1 MTEKTQDVIKA
12 RNVGVA
18 FVNHDKDDIKSK
30 VFRLFTGKKKDK
42 ESKETWALED
52 ITFDGHEGEILGII
66 GSNGAGK
73 TTVSKVV
80 AGILEA
86 DRGSI
91 EVDGK
96 VTALFSYG
104 MGFNGELTGREN
116 VYLNGMMFGISR
128 KVINEYIEEIVAF
141 SEIGQFIDQPMK
153 RYSSGMKARLGF
165 SVAAHLQPE
174 ILILD
179 EALNTGDARF
189 GKKASEKLKEL
200 VKNAKMVIMVTHS
213 LRFAQRNC
221 DRLLWLENGKV
232 RDEGNPK
239 EIIQKYR
246 ATLPKAKPRQRQSL
260 QLNKTE
266 TTVLDKPVVKAE
278 NVGLKFNLNR
288 KTPFWANR
296 GLSFEIKEG
305 EVVGIIG
312 HNGAGKSTL
321 CKLLIGIY
329 KPDEGELEV
338 NGETSSLLG
347 YGTGFNAQLS
357 GEDNIYLN
365 AMLLGIPKN
374 AYKKSMVKLL
384 NSQESAK
391 PFIAQ

>member
-116 VYLNGMMFGISR
+116 VYLNGMMLGISR

-141 SEIGQFIDQPMK
+141 SEIWTIY
-153 RYSSGMKARLGF
+153 RST
-165 SVAAHLQPE
+165 
-174 ILILD
+174 D
-179 EALNTGDARF
+179 E
-189 GKKASEKLKEL
+189 
-200 VKNAKMVIMVTHS
+200 
-213 LRFAQRNC
+213 
-221 DRLLWLENGKV
+221 
-232 RDEGNPK
+232 
-239 EIIQKYR
+239 
-246 ATLPKAKPRQRQSL
+246 
-260 QLNKTE
+260 
-266 TTVLDKPVVKAE
+266 TVLQRYE
-278 NVGLKFNLNR
+278 
-288 KTPFWANR
+288 
-296 GLSFEIKEG
+296 S
-305 EVVGIIG
+305 
-312 HNGAGKSTL
+312 
-321 CKLLIGIY
+321 
-329 KPDEGELEV
+329 
-338 NGETSSLLG
+338 ETRFQCSGSL
-347 YGTGFNAQLS
+347 TTR
-357 GEDNIYLN
+357 NIN
-365 AMLLGIPKN
+365 P
-374 AYKKSMVKLL
+374 
-384 NSQESAK
+384 
-391 PFIAQ
+391 

>member
-116 VYLNGMMFGISR
+116 VYLNGMMLEFPERSLMNILKKLWPSQ
-128 KVINEYIEEIVAF
+128 KLDNLSIN
-141 SEIGQFIDQPMK
+141 
-153 RYSSGMKARLGF
+153 R
-165 SVAAHLQPE
+165 
-174 ILILD
+174 
-179 EALNTGDARF
+179 
-189 GKKASEKLKEL
+189 
-200 VKNAKMVIMVTHS
+200 
-213 LRFAQRNC
+213 
-221 DRLLWLENGKV
+221 
-232 RDEGNPK
+232 
-239 EIIQKYR
+239 
-246 ATLPKAKPRQRQSL
+246 
-260 QLNKTE
+260 
-266 TTVLDKPVVKAE
+266 
-278 NVGLKFNLNR
+278 
-288 KTPFWANR
+288 
-296 GLSFEIKEG
+296 
-305 EVVGIIG
+305 
-312 HNGAGKSTL
+312 
-321 CKLLIGIY
+321 
-329 KPDEGELEV
+329 
-338 NGETSSLLG
+338 
-347 YGTGFNAQLS
+347 
-357 GEDNIYLN
+357 
-365 AMLLGIPKN
+365 
-374 AYKKSMVKLL
+374 
-384 NSQESAK
+384 
-391 PFIAQ
+391 